1 MPTALIADDEPLLA
15 DQLQRK
21 LAQLWPELTICAIVA
36 NGRAAVDAVAAHTP
50 DFAFLDIR
58 MPVMNGIEAARLIGT
73 AARIVFVTAYDDHAI
88 DAFEHGAVDY
98 LLKPVTDERLR
109 TTIARLQRAKSEP
122 PAELAGLLEQLA
134 TQLSAGAS
142 VSTQYLSWIRA
153 GVGDAVRLIP
163 VEEVFFFQAGDKYT
177 RVASRDGDAWIRT
190 TIRELATALDP
201 ARFWQVHRGTLVNVR
216 EIARMERVGKD
227 SGELRLKN
235 HPERIDVSRAYLHRF
250 RQM

>member
-15 DQLQRK
+15 EQLQRK
-21 LAQLWPELTICAIVA
+21 LAQLWPELAICAIVG
-36 NGRAAVDAVAAHTP
+36 NGRAAVEAVAAHTP

-58 MPVMNGIEAARLIGT
+58 MPVMNGIEAARRIGT

-98 LLKPVTDERLR
+98 LLKPVTDERLQ
-109 TTIARLQRAKSEP
+109 TTIARLQRAQAEP
-122 PAELAGLLEQLA
+122 PADLAGLLEQLA
-134 TQLSAGAS
+134 SQLANGSSAH
-142 VSTQYLSWIRA
+142 YLSWIRA
-153 GVGDAVRLIP
+153 GVGDTVRLIP
-163 VEEVFFFQAGDKYT
+163 VEEVYFFQAGDKYT

-227 SGELRLKN
+227 SGELQLKN

>member
-1 MPTALIADDEPLLA
+1 
-15 DQLQRK
+15 
-21 LAQLWPELTICAIVA
+21 
-36 NGRAAVDAVAAHTP
+36 
-50 DFAFLDIR
+50 

-73 AARIVFVTAYDDHAI
+73 AARVVFVTAYDDHAI

-153 GVGDAVRLIP
+153 GVGDSVRLIP
-163 VEEVFFFQAGDKYT
+163 VEEVLFFQAGDKYT

-190 TIRELATALDP
+190 TIRELASTLDP
-201 ARFWQVHRGTLVNVR
+201 ARFWQVHRGTLVNVH